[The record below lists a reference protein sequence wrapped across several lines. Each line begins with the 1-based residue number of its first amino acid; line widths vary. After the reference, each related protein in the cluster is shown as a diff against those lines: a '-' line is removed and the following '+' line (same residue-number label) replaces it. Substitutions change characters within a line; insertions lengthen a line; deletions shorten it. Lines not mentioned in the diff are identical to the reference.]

1 MRQNLIIVEKQS
13 WSPVLLASCLVLAAC
28 TPVRSDGPPPDAPL
42 PEAKGARASPDDATP
57 APSREQPQAPAM
69 SFVLE
74 APQSKDDAAPCPSEM
89 ILVDGMYCP
98 NVKQTCV
105 AWVDPPTS
113 PYPFTRCAEWK
124 NPATCDGAREHRRY
138 CIDREEFVRA
148 PDTLPLVH
156 ASWTEADASCTGKG
170 ARLCSEAEWQFACE
184 GEEMRPYP
192 YGWKR
197 DNTLCN
203 FDRTDLGK
211 PNEGLTDH
219 RFPADA
225 FPRCV
230 SPFGVH
236 DMVGNVDEWTLR
248 EGMAAPNRSAL
259 HGGWWLPGRN
269 NCRQATLAHAES
281 YLGPQVGFRC
291 CRDADLP
298 E

>member
-1 MRQNLIIVEKQS
+1 MEKQS
-13 WSPVLLASCLVLAAC
+13 WSPVLLACSLVLAAC
-28 TPVRSDGPPPDAPL
+28 SPVPRDGPPADAPL
-42 PEAKGARASPDDATP
+42 PDAPSARASPDDVKPGAL
-57 APSREQPQAPAM
+57 QPQAPAM
-69 SFVLE
+69 SFVLQGPPLE
-74 APQSKDDAAPCPSEM
+74 DDAGPCPHEM
-89 ILVDGMYCP
+89 VLVDGNYCP
-98 NVKQTCV
+98 NVKQTCA

-124 NPATCDGAREHRRY
+124 NPATCEGAREHRRY
-138 CIDREEFVRA
+138 CIDREEFVRP

-156 ASWTEADASCTGKG
+156 ASWTDAESACTGKG
-170 ARLCSEAEWQFACE
+170 ARICSEAEWQFACE
-184 GEEMRPYP
+184 GEEMLPYP

-197 DNTLCN
+197 DNTACN

-248 EGMAAPNRSAL
+248 VGMSAPNRSAL

-281 YLGPQVGFRC
+281 YMGPQVGFRC
-291 CRDADLP
+291 CRDADLK